1 MTCAPRAWPL
11 LGLLVM
17 TLNSGCVREQAPAQT
32 FRRWL
37 SLINAGRL
45 ADAHRLMS
53 SSYRQRCDLVCFSRS
68 VAAEAD
74 ELRRLHL
81 QVQAA
86 LPTTQLRATV
96 ETGQGEPPLYL
107 VKDPGGPWQL
117 GANPLDFYPQ
127 DTPAAALRSFE
138 RAVAARRYDVL
149 LGFMP
154 QRLRE
159 GATAARLKERWEG
172 PDRAALMAQLAQ
184 VRRHLGEPP
193 VIEGNEARLPVGE
206 DKVARLVL
214 EEGRWRVLQLQ

>member
-1 MTCAPRAWPL
+1 MTAWPAPGLVLCLL
-11 LGLLVM
+11 LGAVP
-17 TLNSGCVREQAPAQT
+17 GCAGEQAPAQT

-37 SLINAGRL
+37 HLVNAGKL

-53 SSYRQRCDLVCFSRS
+53 SSYRQRCDLACFSRS

-81 QVQAA
+81 QIQAA
-86 LPTTQLRATV
+86 PPTTQLRAAVT
-96 ETGQGEPPLYL
+96 TGQGEPPLHL
-107 VKDPGGPWQL
+107 VRDPGGPWQL
-117 GANPLDFYPQ
+117 GESPLDFYPQ
-127 DTPAAALRSFE
+127 DTPALALRSFE

-149 LGFMP
+149 LRFMP

-159 GATAARLKERWEG
+159 GATSALLKERWEG
-172 PDRAALMAQLAQ
+172 PDRAELQAQLAQ

-206 DKVARLVL
+206 DRAARLVL